1 MFNMTFTDAQG
12 VTHTDA
18 VFEVVNAYYNANNSI
33 YQEGVPSA
41 SRTAGYRARYWPN
54 AAAHAEGRPAYLFVD
69 MSGRDSFTF
78 APADNL
84 ATAAEVV
91 EAAEEHLQN
100 VVLPTFVG

>member
-41 SRTAGYRARYWPN
+41 SRSAGYRARYWPS
-54 AAAHAEGRPAYLFVD
+54 AAAQAEDRPPYTFVERA
-69 MSGRDSFTF
+69 GRDTFSFS
-78 APADNL
+78 PEQDIAD
-84 ATAAEVV
+84 ATQLVSLC
-91 EAAEEHLQN
+91 EEHLQN
-100 VVLPTFVG
+100 VVLPTLVG